1 MRVKIGNYPNFR
13 FYHAWLYRLFGY
25 SPSQKVSVK
34 IDPWDTYS
42 MDYTLANIVLPMLIQ
57 LKTTSHSYPS
67 DLNEKKWD
75 NILDK
80 MIYSFELKLQN
91 DGYDLSEKEEK
102 KMQEGFVLFGK
113 YYQNLW
119 D

>member
-1 MRVKIGNYPNFR
+1 MKVKIGDYPKFR

-25 SPSQKVSVK
+25 SPAPKVSVK
-34 IDPWDTYS
+34 IDKWDTHS
-42 MDYTLANIVLPMLIQ
+42 MDHTLANIVLPMLKQ
-57 LKTTSHSYPS
+57 FKEGNHGYPHG
-67 DLNEKKWD
+67 LTEKKWD

-80 MIYSFELKLQN
+80 MIYSFEKKLSE
-91 DGYDLSEKEEK
+91 DAYDLNDKEQK